1 MLPNRLTC
9 GWLAVAAGLSL
20 PLQAAEWVAVPSIQL
35 RGEYND
41 NIRLTNAEHD
51 SSWAATLDPSLRLA
65 RRSETWDLGANARL
79 RGTRYTGERQL
90 DTVDRF
96 LDGSLSRRFERG
108 SFDASAGYARD
119 TTLQNEFLDQDTG
132 LATNKIDRTS
142 RNLRLAGKG
151 MFSERTFLEASLSWR
166 DQKYGNNA
174 GTNLLDY
181 DYFTPS
187 LTLSHQLNAKTRL
200 FGVLSHSRLDY
211 DTASDFESKTD
222 SLQLGASHE
231 FTETWSING
240 SIGSRR
246 TRTSS
251 LVPVAIPRP
260 ALEFLFPFVYDVVL
274 EPRDSRTTG
283 LVYNLNLTR
292 ELETGD
298 ISLAAS
304 RSVTPSS
311 TGSETDT
318 TSVTLSGSHRFTP
331 QLSARMAASYLQ
343 SETVGGTQTLADAD
357 RYRLS
362 PSLSWRLDRD
372 LLLSAGYVYTR
383 VKRDATTGDVDSNA
397 LYVSLSYSWPR
408 MAVSR

>member
-1 MLPNRLTC
+1 MLPNRLSR
-9 GWLAVAAGLSL
+9 GWLAVAACLSL

-41 NIRLTNAEHD
+41 NIRLTNADHD
-51 SSWAATLDPSLRLA
+51 SSWVATLDPSLHLA
-65 RRSETWDLGANARL
+65 RRTEIWDLGANARL

-96 LDGSLSRRFERG
+96 LDASLSRRFERG

-119 TTLQNEFLDQDTG
+119 TTLQNDFLDQDTG
-132 LATNKIDRTS
+132 LVTNKVDRTS

-151 MFSERTFLEASLSWR
+151 MFNERTFLEAAVSYR
-166 DQKYGNNA
+166 DVEYEDGAQG
-174 GTNLLDY
+174 NLLDY
-181 DYFTPS
+181 DYMTPS
-187 LTLSHQLNAKTRL
+187 LTLSHQLNAKTQL
-200 FGVLSHSRLDY
+200 FGILSHSRLEY
-211 DTASDFESKTD
+211 DTASEYESRTD
-222 SLQLGASHE
+222 SLQLGASHA
-231 FTETWSING
+231 FSETWSING

-251 LVPVAIPRP
+251 LVQVAVPRP
-260 ALEFLFPFVYDVVL
+260 GLEFLFPFVYDVTL

-298 ISLAAS
+298 ISLSAS

-318 TSVTLSGSHRFTP
+318 ISVTLSGSHRFTT

-343 SETVGGTQTLADAD
+343 SETVGGTRTLADAD

-372 LLLSAGYVYTR
+372 LVLSAGYHYTHI
-383 VKRDATTGDVDSNA
+383 KRDASSDADSNA
-397 LYVSLSYSWPR
+397 VYLSLGYSWPR